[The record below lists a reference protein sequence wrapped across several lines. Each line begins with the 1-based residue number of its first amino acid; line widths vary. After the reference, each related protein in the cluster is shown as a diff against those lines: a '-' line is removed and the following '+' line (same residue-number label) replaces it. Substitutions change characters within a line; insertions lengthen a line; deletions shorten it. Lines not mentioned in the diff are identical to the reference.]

1 MGRKRRRKKPE
12 NVIAEV
18 KDNELQEHGVIYGVS
33 GSHRNLLECEFSAK
47 SIKKFHPD
55 LNISLFIDNENK
67 KKIQDTSLFHKVITL
82 TNPNRRN
89 KLDAILNSP
98 YEKTLYLDND
108 TELKKPILKEA
119 FRLLDRF
126 DVALTHAPLKRVCTQ
141 IEHIPNSFPE
151 FNGGVIFFKKSPEV
165 QALMQRWNDDYHARN
180 IQTRYGHRDQPYL
193 RRALWESDLRIA
205 TLLPDYNNR
214 RRSNLKTC
222 IRHRHGLYK

>member
-1 MGRKRRRKKPE
+1 MGRKTRRKKPE

-67 KKIQDTSLFHKVITL
+67 KKIQDTSLFHKVTTL

-98 YEKTLYLDND
+98 YEKTLY
-108 TELKKPILKEA
+108 
-119 FRLLDRF
+119 
-126 DVALTHAPLKRVCTQ
+126 
-141 IEHIPNSFPE
+141 
-151 FNGGVIFFKKSPEV
+151 
-165 QALMQRWNDDYHARN
+165 
-180 IQTRYGHRDQPYL
+180 
-193 RRALWESDLRIA
+193 
-205 TLLPDYNNR
+205 
-214 RRSNLKTC
+214 
-222 IRHRHGLYK
+222 